1 MNGIERFGRN
11 VVPSTIARRAAL
23 ATRKE
28 SRRRINVNI
37 QCILER

>member
-11 VVPSTIARRAAL
+11 VVPSTIASRLAL

-28 SRRRINVNI
+28 SRRRMNVDI
-37 QCILER
+37 QRILER